1 MSQVSSLWNRCN
13 GFKIAGGG
21 GGSFLPLPYP
31 RAAPRRPIQN
41 RFDFYNQGCLF
52 IFRRGP
58 TSSEVK
64 NLQFSIDGKLLLVRF
79 SKNNTPEV
87 SI

>member
-41 RFDFYNQGCLF
+41 RFDFYNQGAYLF
-52 IFRRGP
+52 SEEVPLHPKLKICNFRWMK
-58 TSSEVK
+58 SY
-64 NLQFSIDGKLLLVRF
+64 F
-79 SKNNTPEV
+79 
-87 SI
+87 